1 MEYDFNLE
9 RIKRAKL
16 TLDAYF
22 KEVPKGKQP
31 RDLWKDTISKV
42 ENSGSRNTMYSKALG
57 IVNLNGTVQEAYET
71 IIKYAKENEDKPPR
85 ERFMTLE
92 DVAYWAS
99 WMKGEFEQYL
109 NGKEFSLLTYFDY
122 IIGYYIVASF
132 RGFSA
137 EYEFCNWLNKKMDG
151 STCYNEEN
159 ITQEM
164 CERLG
169 CKNHDELDRKLMID
183 LLVDD
188 DIAIQVKN
196 KTFLL
201 GGGYSSFDEDYRN
214 LKKAAKEL
222 KEKYH
227 MDYYFVFYDTDGG
240 WVRKRKDGLFVFE
253 ANAIFK
259 LFDENDIKKRKE
271 LVNKMY
277 DRGNLF
283 ISELT
288 Q

>member
-42 ENSGSRNTMYSKALG
+42 ENSGSRNTMYSKTLG

-137 EYEFCNWLNKKMDG
+137 EYEFCNWLNKKMDD

-201 GGGYSSFDEDYRN
+201 GGGYETFDEDYRN

-222 KEKYH
+222 KEKYN
-227 MDYYFVFYDTDGG
+227 MNYYFVFYDTDGG

-253 ANAIFK
+253 ADAIFK
-259 LFDENDIKKRKE
+259 LFDENDIRKRKE